1 MHTLLEMGEETSMLD
16 RLDTLIAF
24 ATIMLGI
31 SLLITIL
38 NQMVGALFA
47 YRGRQLKNGLIDLIG
62 TLDPDLAPQAATI
75 ANDVLTHQ
83 LVSDSIFARV
93 QWGLKRWKLATSIR
107 PEELTKVLRALS
119 SGTAAKAYGPKIMAL
134 LDQVDPALERDAKL
148 LADTVN
154 SAVSTAAGAG
164 AATADQILKQLSDKA
179 NKAVGR
185 VEAAFNSTMDRVRQR
200 FTMQIRIWTVFFSV
214 VLAFAYHLDAAKIYS
229 LLSTDPALRASL
241 GSVSKTLLDKYPSIE
256 KCGPSQTQT
265 TTAATAGAKQS
276 EAQQSEA
283 QQSGAQQPGGT
294 SSTTTSTTEK
304 DNVPCDAQKLAA
316 TYKEVRDQ
324 LSNPKLA
331 LFEVPHGKEWWN
343 FGGSGGIFRILATAA
358 LLSLGAPFW
367 YNALKSLVNLRSQV
381 AEQQS
386 KEAKA

>member
-1 MHTLLEMGEETSMLD
+1 MCKEQPHALLEQGEIRMLD

-47 YRGRQLKNGLIDLIG
+47 YRGRQLKNGIIDLIG

-164 AATADQILKQLSDKA
+164 VATADQILKQLSDKA

-256 KCGPSQTQT
+256 KCEPSQTQT
-265 TTAATAGAKQS
+265 TTAATAGAK
-276 EAQQSEA
+276 QSEA

-331 LFEVPHGKEWWN
+331 LFEVPHGKEWWS